1 MRVKAVAKYVGISSR
16 KLGLVAEVVRGQK
29 VEETL
34 ALLDFYTTPA
44 ARAIAKVVK
53 SAAAN
58 AENNHQVSASDL
70 KIVGL
75 FIGQGATLKRIRAQA
90 RGRVNPIL
98 RRTSHITAIV
108 DTEE

>member
-34 ALLDFYTTPA
+34 ALLGLYTTPA

-58 AENNHQVSASDL
+58 AENNHQMSVSEL

-90 RGRVNPIL
+90 RGRVSPIL